1 MGSIVIYTIKEDIF
15 IMEGEIFARLDKI
28 EMDLEEL
35 RARIKRIESLLEKR
49 TTEGVKRNNKKQG
62 EYSPRGDYIKDV
74 DTEKFGFGF
83 ND

>member
-1 MGSIVIYTIKEDIF
+1 
-15 IMEGEIFARLDKI
+15 MEGEIFARLDKL

-35 RARIKRIESLLEKR
+35 RARIKRIESLLEKK
-49 TTEGVKRNNKKQG
+49 TVEGVNRNNKKPG
-62 EYSPRGDYIKDV
+62 EYKPQGDYIKDV